1 MVTFLLRVGEMGLKR
16 AVIKRGSLRAK
27 PGTLHLNKVLRQ
39 ILCVKRRQGGS
50 KNNSPESVLSFHH
63 ISRSLPVGCEPF
75 GGQTTLSQVRLKSS
89 AYQIF
94 TL

>member
-39 ILCVKRRQGGS
+39 ILRVKRRQRGS
-50 KNNSPESVLSFHH
+50 RTTRQNRFSPSTISVVLY
-63 ISRSLPVGCEPF
+63 LWVANPLGV
-75 GGQTTLSQVRLKSS
+75 K
-89 AYQIF
+89 
-94 TL
+94 